1 MGLPPSHPES
11 ERLEPLMQEAIGI
24 HRSLGYRDHAELAGQ
39 LHLLGQV
46 YFGKALA
53 DPENRARL
61 VEEGE
66 SAT

>member
-1 MGLPPSHPES
+1 
-11 ERLEPLMQEAIGI
+11 MQEAIGI